1 MLVNTKD
8 ILNEA
13 KKGGYAVGAF
23 NLLSHPT
30 VEAILSA
37 AEETNTPVII
47 QINDWVDPNLAAAR
61 RKTQFEADTFMHYL
75 VDRAKM
81 SSVPVAINL
90 DHCKHMKGVSGQSSG
105 ALLLL

>member
-61 RKTQFEADTFMHYL
+61 RKIPRAFARGIFFMTRTGIEQHGH
-75 VDRAKM
+75 R
-81 SSVPVAINL
+81 
-90 DHCKHMKGVSGQSSG
+90 
-105 ALLLL
+105 

>member
-8 ILNEA
+8 ILNDA

-47 QINDWVDPNLAAAR
+47 QINDWVDSNWQQHAG
-61 RKTQFEADTFMHYL
+61 TQFEADTFMHYL

-90 DHCKHMKGVSGQSSG
+90 DHCKTYEGCIRESNG